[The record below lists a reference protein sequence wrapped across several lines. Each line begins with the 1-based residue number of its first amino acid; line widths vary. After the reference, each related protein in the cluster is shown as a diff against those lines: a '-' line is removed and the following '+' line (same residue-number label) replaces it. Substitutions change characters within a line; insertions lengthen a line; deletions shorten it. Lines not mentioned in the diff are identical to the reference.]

1 MDVTNC
7 DNKSALHV
15 RVRPIVGYLTF
26 VLIAGSLLAAPLYW
40 LLPYIAHGPFASL
53 LDDVPFRRV
62 ADRSFMLCALVGLY
76 PLCRRLAFDRRDWGW
91 GVRRS
96 RFLMCFAIG
105 LACGLV
111 SLLIL
116 VAIELYLGVLVWD
129 NRRTAVVLVQAL
141 FSGLASGV
149 IIAVIEESVFR
160 GAFFAVLRTAH
171 GKAVAIVVT
180 SVVYASVHFLR
191 STGEYHTIHWYSGFD
206 VLGGAFSNYT
216 DPATVGPFLALVAA
230 GVLLAMI
237 RERAG
242 HIALTVGVHCGW
254 VAVIKFTRKATNLT
268 PDPSLAWLADGYDS
282 VTGYLACIYLL
293 IVLLAIKPLLSAPKS

>member
-1 MDVTNC
+1 
-7 DNKSALHV
+7 
-15 RVRPIVGYLTF
+15 
-26 VLIAGSLLAAPLYW
+26 
-40 LLPYIAHGPFASL
+40 
-53 LDDVPFRRV
+53 
-62 ADRSFMLCALVGLY
+62 
-76 PLCRRLAFDRRDWGW
+76 
-91 GVRRS
+91 
-96 RFLMCFAIG
+96 MCFAIG
-105 LACGLV
+105 LVCGLV

-149 IIAVIEESVFR
+149 IIALIEESVFR
-160 GAFFAVLRTAH
+160 GAFFTVLRTNH

-180 SVVYASVHFLR
+180 SLVYASVHFLR

-230 GVLLAMI
+230 GILLATI

-254 VAVIKFTRKATNLT
+254 VAVIKLTRKATNLT

>member
-7 DNKSALHV
+7 NNKSALYV
-15 RVRPIVGYLTF
+15 RARLIVGYLAF

-40 LLPYIAHGPFASL
+40 LLPYIAHGPLASL

-76 PLCRRLAFDRRDWGW
+76 PLCRRLAFDWRDWGW
-91 GVRRS
+91 GLRRS

-105 LACGLV
+105 LVCGLV

-160 GAFFAVLRTAH
+160 GAFFTVLRTAH

-180 SVVYASVHFLR
+180 SLVYASVHFLR